1 MSQLDVIRRK
11 NLIEAPETVTTDWVS
26 PSASLDDRADEFSLS
41 LKYENGSSV
50 VMRVWMQL
58 SNDNV
63 NFGDIVD
70 NSNNQPT
77 YVDITDPEG
86 VVIFD
91 INGSGAQY
99 IRFRIEVTGGS
110 IDVVDCKYLARQ
122 WH

>member
-11 NLIEAPETVTTDWVS
+11 NLLDAPETITTDWVS

-50 VMRVWMQL
+50 NMKIWLQL
-58 SNDNV
+58 SNDNT
-63 NFGDIVD
+63 NFGDVVD

-77 YVDITDPEG
+77 YIEITDPDG
-86 VVIFD
+86 VAIFD

-99 IRFRIEVTGGS
+99 VRLRIEVISGS
-110 IDVVDCKYLARQ
+110 IDVVDVKYLARQ
-122 WH
+122 FH